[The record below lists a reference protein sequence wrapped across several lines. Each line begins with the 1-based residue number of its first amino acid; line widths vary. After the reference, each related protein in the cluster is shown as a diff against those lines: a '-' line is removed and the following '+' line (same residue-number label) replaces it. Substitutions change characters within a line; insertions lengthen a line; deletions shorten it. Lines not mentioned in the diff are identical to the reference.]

1 MRPARLFALASTLA
15 LTVLAAPRPAAA
27 CDCGTGEPTATEGL
41 ARLATVVLGRVMT
54 VTSDSDQVTLFV
66 TEAWK
71 GATAG
76 TTITLAVDRS
86 SCGYR
91 LVPGQDVLIYA
102 PADAPVQQCAGPRTA
117 RVVFGAGIAAD
128 RAALG
133 RAASTATAPAAV
145 AMAADLSGTAVVDSV
160 VDGDHLHAYV
170 SVRKAGRGTR
180 VGQRV
185 ALLSSD
191 GACALA
197 PALGAGDTVRFTGA
211 AMWAGTHAV
220 VSPCL
225 PGTSVTVIRK
235 ARSRRAR

>member
-1 MRPARLFALASTLA
+1 MRPACLPVLASTFALAA
-15 LTVLAAPRPAAA
+15 LLAPRPAAA
-27 CDCGTGEPTATEGL
+27 CDCDTAEPDVATARATM
-41 ARLATVVLGRVMT
+41 ATVVHGRVMA
-54 VTSDSDQVTLFV
+54 VVDGSDRVDLFV
-66 TEAWK
+66 VEAWK

-76 TTITLAVDRS
+76 TTVTLAVDRS

-133 RAASTATAPAAV
+133 RAASTATAPATV
-145 AMAADLSGTAVVDSV
+145 AMATDLSATAVVDSV

-197 PALGAGDTVRFTGA
+197 PTLAAGDIVRFTGA

-235 ARSRRAR
+235 ARPRRAR